1 MGTLVCMEAWPCLT
15 VGLSI
20 PNTQAVASIL
30 LEDGDIMS

>member
-20 PNTQAVASIL
+20 PKTQAVASL
-30 LEDGDIMS
+30 LLKDGDITS